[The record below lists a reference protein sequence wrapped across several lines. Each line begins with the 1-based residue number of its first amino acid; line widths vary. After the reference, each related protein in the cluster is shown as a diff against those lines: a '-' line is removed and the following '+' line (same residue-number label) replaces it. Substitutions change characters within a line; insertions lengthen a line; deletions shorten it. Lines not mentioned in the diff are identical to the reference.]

1 MITALRPALSYLER
15 NALAPAA
22 ENEPVPIQSIC
33 PPEEAEAEEAGDETN
48 DIPTE
53 DQAWAEVE
61 EEEKPAVFVVDP
73 EILEKEREQ
82 IRMWK
87 QFEETGEAPASK
99 ID

>member
-1 MITALRPALSYLER
+1 MITALRPALSHLER

-22 ENEPVPIQSIC
+22 ENEPVSIPSIC
-33 PPEEAEAEEAGDETN
+33 PPEEEEAEEAEGESN
-48 DIPTE
+48 DVPAE
-53 DQAWAEVE
+53 DQEWAEVDE
-61 EEEKPAVFVVDP
+61 EDKPAVHVVDP

-87 QFEETGEAPASK
+87 QFEETGEAPSSK